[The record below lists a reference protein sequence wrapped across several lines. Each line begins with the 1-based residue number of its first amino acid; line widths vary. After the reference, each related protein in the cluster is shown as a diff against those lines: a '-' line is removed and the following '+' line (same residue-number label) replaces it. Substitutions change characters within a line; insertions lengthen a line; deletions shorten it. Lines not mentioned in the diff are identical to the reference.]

1 MNEKRFILVI
11 FSAIALTLIISI
23 IDCIN
28 AFSKN
33 ATYTLNVDNEYSEE
47 SALKAQQS
55 YDTSEMKDEFVQT
68 FEEISAVLSSK
79 LLDGTITD
87 EQALRESIKNINK
100 TLSSN
105 DWSALN
111 LNRPVKWIGTWYLND
126 NGFLKFKFSSKAF
139 EPSWV
144 NQECVSEYI
153 VLS

>member
-23 IDCIN
+23 IVCIN

-47 SALKAQQS
+47 SALKAKQL

-111 LNRPVKWIGTWYLND
+111 LNRPVKWIGTWHLND

-153 VLS
+153 VLN

>member
-23 IDCIN
+23 IVCIN

-33 ATYTLNVDNEYSEE
+33 VIYTLNVDNEYSEE
-47 SALKAQQS
+47 SALKAKQL

-87 EQALRESIKNINK
+87 EQALRGSIKNINK

-144 NQECVSEYI
+144 NQERVSEYI
-153 VLS
+153 VLN